1 MISDKMQEAMN
12 KQINAEL
19 WSSYLYLSMAAYFD
33 SVNLSGSAN
42 WMKCQ
47 AQEELTHA
55 VKFYNYVVER
65 GGRVKLSAVD
75 NVPTEWDTPLK
86 VFEDTYEHETKVTAM
101 IHNLVDMAN
110 QEKDYASIAFLQWF
124 ITEQVEEEASAD
136 EIVQKLKLAGD
147 RGAGLFMIDRE
158 LGARV
163 FTLPVQGEE

>member
-33 SVNLSGSAN
+33 SVNLPGSAN

-55 VKFYNYVVER
+55 VKFYNYIVER

-158 LGARV
+158 LGARA
-163 FTLPVQGEE
+163 FTPPVQGEE

>member
-33 SVNLSGSAN
+33 SVNLPGSAT

-47 AQEELTHA
+47 AQEEVTHA
-55 VKFYNYVVER
+55 MKFYHYIVER

-75 NVPTEWDTPLK
+75 NVPTEWDSPLK

-110 QEKDYASIAFLQWF
+110 QEKDYASTAFLQWF

-163 FTLPVQGEE
+163 FTPPVQGEE